1 MREEIRDAVQIVYH
15 DGVTVRRIRG
25 IQLINTDPV
34 FVKLIR
40 ADGTIFQINRNLVD
54 RIEEGP
60 V

>member
-1 MREEIRDAVQIVYH
+1 MREEIRDAVQIVYR
-15 DGVTVRRIRG
+15 DGPIIRRIRG
-25 IQLINTDPV
+25 IQLIDTDPV

-40 ADGTIFQINRNLVD
+40 ADGTIFQINRALVD

>member
-15 DGVTVRRIRG
+15 DGLTIRRIRG
-25 IQLINTDPV
+25 IQLIDTDPV

-54 RIEEGP
+54 RIEEGN